1 MNLETAP
8 PFSMLTLFTELMDIG
23 YIHKEDQEAAKSVFS
38 HLTRL
43 EMSRSHDLFV
53 AGNGGTVFDFSAL
66 TYIDT
71 KSEKILQH
79 LDKMTRLRGLI
90 LGGNQKKEIVIKL
103 TGLTNLV
110 LLRAVGTEI
119 PDWVVECLPSL
130 TRLVRLYG
138 PETTYNE
145 FDIHETIEEQK

>member
-1 MNLETAP
+1 
-8 PFSMLTLFTELMDIG
+8 MDIG
-23 YIHKEDQEAAKSVFS
+23 YIHKKDQEAAKSFFS

-43 EMSRSHDLFV
+43 EMSRHDLFV

-79 LDKMTRLRGLI
+79 LDKMTRLRGLS
-90 LGGNQKKEIVIKL
+90 LGGNQKKEFVIKL
-103 TGLTNLV
+103 TGLTNLE

-119 PDWVVECLPSL
+119 PDWVDECLPSL

-138 PETTYNE
+138 PETIYNE
-145 FDIHETIEEQK
+145 FDIYETIEEQK